1 MRYYST
7 YSLLVVVALAAA
19 VVCSPAPA
27 QGLPESVILF
37 RSLDD
42 PAVMPDPEVCE
53 RAPFFPHVN
62 VVFGASFWSSR
73 TSASDGEVVVP
84 EARQIGTATACMLIT
99 DPTFPVGGVAPFY
112 IEGTAGDVDFTAIG
126 ECTLASNNVPVPGLI
141 LAGCNLK
148 IPADPDQGLI
158 SGLATSNSV
167 FNPLGIPGFGT
178 GSYWTLHLYWEDLDS
193 DCDTDSDTDSDCD
206 DD

>member
-1 MRYYST
+1 MRHYAT
-7 YSLLVVVALAAA
+7 YSLAVVVALAAA
-19 VVCSPAPA
+19 GVCSPAQA
-27 QGLPESVILF
+27 QGLSESVIQF

-42 PAVMPDPEVCE
+42 PAVVPDLEVCE

-62 VVFGASFWSSR
+62 VLFGASFWSSR
-73 TSASDGEVVVP
+73 TRASDGEVVVP
-84 EARQIGTATACMLIT
+84 EVHQIGTATACMLIT

-112 IEGTAGDVDFTAIG
+112 IEGMAGDVDFTGVG
-126 ECTLASNNVPVPGLI
+126 ECTLASNDIPIPGLI

-158 SGLATSNSV
+158 GGLATSDSV

-178 GSYWTLHLYWEDLDS
+178 GSYWTLHVYWEEDS
-193 DCDTDSDTDSDCD
+193 DSDSDSDSD
-206 DD
+206 